1 MVKGNIMKKFFACLA
16 AVMTIGIGG
25 LQHVDATTIAF
36 EGTGTLSGSPVDAS
50 ATFTTSANTI
60 SISLSNLIVNP
71 TSVIQNISD
80 LAFTLSTG
88 QTVGT
93 LTSST
98 GLERT
103 VASNGTY
110 TDGAVVSTG
119 WAVSSSGGGLL
130 LNVLGTAIGPEHTI
144 LGAPGAGNV
153 YSNANGSIAGNDP
166 HNPFLAGAVT
176 FNLNVAGVTAASTI
190 TGVTFSFGTT
200 EGNNVTGS
208 CTRGCTPSVPE
219 PASLMLLGSGLAGLG
234 LWGGKR
240 RKNA

>member
-1 MVKGNIMKKFFACLA
+1 MKKLFAALA
-16 AVMTIGIGG
+16 AAVAIGTGG
-25 LQHVDATTIAF
+25 LQNVDAATIGF
-36 EGTGTLSGSPVDAS
+36 EATGTLSGFPVDAS

-60 SISLSNLIVNP
+60 SVSLTNLTVNP

-88 QTVGT
+88 ETVGT
-93 LTSST
+93 LSSSA

-119 WAVSSSGGGLL
+119 WALTSSGSGLL
-130 LNVLGTAIGPEHTI
+130 LNVLGTLVAPSHTI
-144 LGAPGAGNV
+144 LGSPNVNNV
-153 YSNANGSIAGNDP
+153 YSNANGGIAGNHP
-166 HNPFLAGAVT
+166 HNPFLAGVVT
-176 FNLNVAGVTAASTI
+176 FNLNVAGVTAQSTI
-190 TGVTFSFGTT
+190 SSVTFSFGTS
-200 EGNNVTGS
+200 EGNNVTGR
-208 CTRGCTPSVPE
+208 CTTGCTPIVPE

-234 LWGGKR
+234 LWGAKR